1 MRFADIA
8 GHNNVKEHLRA
19 LVDSDRVPHALLL
32 SGPEGTGKLALARA
46 LAQYMHCVSP
56 VNGDSCGR
64 CPSCVQHASLNNADM
79 HFVYPIVKSKQKHQL
94 VSTDMADAWRNFLS
108 CGNYASWQR
117 WLDIIDAGN
126 SRPGIS
132 VEESAEILRKLNISN
147 FSARYKVMVVWLP
160 EKLQGE
166 AANKLLKI
174 IEEPFDDTK
183 FIFVSNDP
191 ASILPTILSRLQR
204 VAVTRLSD
212 DEIAAILVDTRGV
225 DPQAAVQ
232 LAYISDGNACTA
244 LDAVE
249 TAGEFDEFM
258 ELFQDIMRK
267 AYMRD
272 VKALRDNG
280 DTVAAMGREKSL
292 RFLAYCARM
301 VRENFIYNLG
311 RQDLVRLTGAEARFS
326 SRFAPFINAAN
337 ADDMMRLFDE
347 AAADISRNANAKIVM
362 FDTLLHLIVLI
373 LRK

>member
-126 SRPGIS
+126 SRPGIY

-191 ASILPTILSRLQR
+191 TSILPTILSRLQR

-280 DTVAAMGREKSL
+280 NTVAAMGREKSL

-311 RQDLVRLTGAEARFS
+311 RQDLVRLTGAEVHFS

>member
-8 GHNNVKEHLRA
+8 GHNNVKEHLRT

-126 SRPGIS
+126 SRPGIY

-147 FSARYKVMVVWLP
+147 FSAKYKVMVVWLP

>member
-126 SRPGIS
+126 SRPGIY

-326 SRFAPFINAAN
+326 TRFAPFINAAN

>member
-8 GHNNVKEHLRA
+8 GHNNVKEHLRT

-126 SRPGIS
+126 SRPGIY

-183 FIFVSNDP
+183 LIFVSNDP

>member
-8 GHNNVKEHLRA
+8 GHNNVKEHLRT

-46 LAQYMHCVSP
+46 VAQYMHCVSP

-126 SRPGIS
+126 SRPGIY

>member
-8 GHNNVKEHLRA
+8 GHNNVKEHLRT

-32 SGPEGTGKLALARA
+32 SGPEGTGKIALARA

-126 SRPGIS
+126 SRPGIY

>member
-1 MRFADIA
+1 
-8 GHNNVKEHLRA
+8 
-19 LVDSDRVPHALLL
+19 
-32 SGPEGTGKLALARA
+32 
-46 LAQYMHCVSP
+46 
-56 VNGDSCGR
+56 
-64 CPSCVQHASLNNADM
+64 M

-126 SRPGIS
+126 SRPGIY

-204 VAVTRLSD
+204 VAVTRLSN

>member
-126 SRPGIS
+126 SRPGIY

>member
-126 SRPGIS
+126 SRPGIY

-326 SRFAPFINAAN
+326 SRFASFINAAN

>member
-8 GHNNVKEHLRA
+8 GHNNVKEHLRT

-126 SRPGIS
+126 SRPGIY

-232 LAYISDGNACTA
+232 LAYTSDGNACTA

>member
-1 MRFADIA
+1 MCS
-8 GHNNVKEHLRA
+8 
-19 LVDSDRVPHALLL
+19 SDL
-32 SGPEGTGKLALARA
+32 
-46 LAQYMHCVSP
+46 
-56 VNGDSCGR
+56 
-64 CPSCVQHASLNNADM
+64 
-79 HFVYPIVKSKQKHQL
+79 
-94 VSTDMADAWRNFLS
+94 
-108 CGNYASWQR
+108 
-117 WLDIIDAGN
+117 
-126 SRPGIS
+126 
-132 VEESAEILRKLNISN
+132 
-147 FSARYKVMVVWLP
+147 
-160 EKLQGE
+160 
-166 AANKLLKI
+166 
-174 IEEPFDDTK
+174 
-183 FIFVSNDP
+183 DP

-225 DPQAAVQ
+225 VPQAAVQ

>member
-126 SRPGIS
+126 SRPGIY

-244 LDAVE
+244 LDAGE

>member
-8 GHNNVKEHLRA
+8 GHNNVKEHLRT

-126 SRPGIS
+126 SRPGIY

-225 DPQAAVQ
+225 DPQAAGQ

>member
-8 GHNNVKEHLRA
+8 GHNNVKEHLRT
-19 LVDSDRVPHALLL
+19 LVYSDRVPHALLL

-126 SRPGIS
+126 SRPGIY

>member
-8 GHNNVKEHLRA
+8 GHNNVKEHLRT
-19 LVDSDRVPHALLL
+19 LVYSDRVPHALLL

-126 SRPGIS
+126 SRPGIY

-337 ADDMMRLFDE
+337 ADGMMRLFDE

>member
-8 GHNNVKEHLRA
+8 GHNNVKEHLRT

-126 SRPGIS
+126 SRPGIY

-280 DTVAAMGREKSL
+280 DTVAAMGRKNHCGFWRIAHAWCERISYIIW
-292 RFLAYCARM
+292 A
-301 VRENFIYNLG
+301 G
-311 RQDLVRLTGAEARFS
+311 RILSGLPGRKPASQAGLSRL
-326 SRFAPFINAAN
+326 
-337 ADDMMRLFDE
+337 
-347 AAADISRNANAKIVM
+347 
-362 FDTLLHLIVLI
+362 
-373 LRK
+373 

>member
-8 GHNNVKEHLRA
+8 GHNNVKEHLRT

-126 SRPGIS
+126 SRPGIY

>member
-126 SRPGIS
+126 SRPGIY

-191 ASILPTILSRLQR
+191 TSILPTILSRLQR

-280 DTVAAMGREKSL
+280 NTVAAMGREKSL

-311 RQDLVRLTGAEARFS
+311 RQDLVRLTGAEAHFS

>member
-8 GHNNVKEHLRA
+8 GHNNVKEHLRT

-126 SRPGIS
+126 SRPGIY

-249 TAGEFDEFM
+249 TAGEFDKFM

>member
-8 GHNNVKEHLRA
+8 GHNNVKEHLRT

-64 CPSCVQHASLNNADM
+64 CPSCVQHASLNNTDM

-126 SRPGIS
+126 SRPGIY

>member
-64 CPSCVQHASLNNADM
+64 CPSCVRHASLNNADM

-108 CGNYASWQR
+108 CGNYASWQC

-126 SRPGIS
+126 SRPGIY

>member
-126 SRPGIS
+126 SRPGIY

-326 SRFAPFINAAN
+326 SRFAPFLNAAN